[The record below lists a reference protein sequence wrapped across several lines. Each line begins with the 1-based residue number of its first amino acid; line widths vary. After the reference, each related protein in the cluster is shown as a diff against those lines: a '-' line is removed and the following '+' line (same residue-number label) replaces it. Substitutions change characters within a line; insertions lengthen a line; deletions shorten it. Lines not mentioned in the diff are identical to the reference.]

1 MKHITLAATILYV
14 RDQQQSTAF
23 YERLLRR
30 QADLNVPGMTEFK
43 ISDFFRLGL
52 MPNDGIAKIIGKHL
66 PHPATGGGYPGAS
79 SICT

>member
-30 QADLNVPGMTEFK
+30 QADLKVPGMTEFK
-43 ISDFFRLGL
+43 IRLFQ
-52 MPNDGIAKIIGKHL
+52 IG
-66 PHPATGGGYPGAS
+66 ADAQ
-79 SICT
+79 